1 MTEEDL
7 TGRPWTREEVEATVA
22 DYFHML
28 RLTLLGQKVNKS
40 AHRRALKTK
49 LNGRSEKAIE
59 MKYQNI
65 SAVMIELGAMPLSGY
80 RGLPN
85 YQNALIDAVS
95 AHLAKDEIL
104 DRAALEAVSRQAEPI
119 KPQGFSDF
127 VVPAP
132 GAKPGGVRNH
142 EASPFARVAVR
153 RDYVEREGRNRSL
166 GLAGEELVME
176 YEAHRLHKEG
186 AKKLADRI
194 DHVAKTK
201 GDGLGY
207 DILSFDADGRERFI
221 EVKTTSFA
229 DTTPFFISQN
239 EVRFSREVA
248 AQFQLYRV
256 FDFRVKPRLF
266 QLPGA
271 VETNCRLDPISYR
284 ASLL

>member
-40 AHRRALKTK
+40 AHRRALKAK
-49 LNGRSEKAIE
+49 LNGRSEGAIE
-59 MKYQNI
+59 MKHQNI

-85 YQNALIDAVS
+85 YQDALVEAVS
-95 AHLAKDEIL
+95 AQLAKDEIL

-119 KPQGFSDF
+119 RPQGFRDF

-132 GAKPGGVRNH
+132 VAKAAGVRGQQPP
-142 EASPFARVAVR
+142 PFVRKAFR
-153 RDYVEREGRNRSL
+153 RDYVERESRNRSL

-194 DHVAKTK
+194 DHVARTK

-229 DTTPFFISQN
+229 ETTPFFISQN
-239 EVRFSREVA
+239 EVRFSREAA

-271 VETNCRLDPISYR
+271 VEANCRLDPISYR

>member
-40 AHRRALKTK
+40 AHRRALKAK
-49 LNGRSEKAIE
+49 LNGRSEGAIE
-59 MKYQNI
+59 MKHQNI
-65 SAVMIELGAMPLSGY
+65 SAVMIELGAMPLAGY

-85 YQNALIDAVS
+85 YQDMLVEAVS
-95 AHLAKDEIL
+95 AQLAKDEIL
-104 DRAALEAVSRQAEPI
+104 DRAAMEAVSRQAEPI
-119 KPQGFSDF
+119 RLPGFEGF

-132 GAKPGGVRNH
+132 PMKSDRSRDSEP
-142 EASPFARVAVR
+142 SPFARVAVR
-153 RDYVEREGRNRSL
+153 RDYVEREARNRSL

-176 YEAHRLHKEG
+176 YEAHRLHEEG
-186 AKKLADRI
+186 ARKLAERI
-194 DHVAKTK
+194 EHVARTK

-221 EVKTTSFA
+221 EVKTTAFA
-229 DTTPFFISQN
+229 ETTPFFISQN
-239 EVRFSREVA
+239 EVRFSREVSN
-248 AQFQLYRV
+248 QFQLYRV
-256 FDFRVKPRLF
+256 FDFRAKPRLF

-271 VETNCRLDPISYR
+271 VEANCRLDPISYR